1 MGVERM
7 DISRVYQRLIDRI
20 PSERV
25 LVNES
30 MKKHTSFRIGGPAD
44 IMVLPTDPQ
53 EIRYVIQLCKEL
65 SIPFYVMGNGSNLLV
80 RDKGIRGLVMKIASN
95 FSDIKIEGTKVT
107 AQAGVLLSV
116 LSKKTAQHS
125 LKGLEFASGIPGT
138 LGGAVAMNAGAYG
151 GEMKDVVTSVWAM
164 DYSGNDRRLD
174 YDDLKFGYRTSAIQQ
189 DKLIVIEVDMQ
200 LEEGDKQESMELIA
214 ELTRRRREKQPL
226 SYPSAGS
233 TFKRPVG
240 YYAGKLIQDAGL
252 KGLRVG
258 DAQVSDLHAGF
269 IINLG
274 NATAKDVLELI
285 QIVKEKVKS
294 EFNVDMQPEIKII
307 GEE

>member
-1 MGVERM
+1 MGDERM

>member
-1 MGVERM
+1 MGDERM

-116 LSKKTAQHS
+116 LSKKTVQHS